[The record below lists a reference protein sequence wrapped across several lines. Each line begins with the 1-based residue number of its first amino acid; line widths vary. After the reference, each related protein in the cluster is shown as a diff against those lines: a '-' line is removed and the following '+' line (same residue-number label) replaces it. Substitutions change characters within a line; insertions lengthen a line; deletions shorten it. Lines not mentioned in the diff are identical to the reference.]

1 MTQGILFMD
10 VDGTMTDGSINIC
23 ESGELYKSFNVKD
36 GYGISNLLPQIDY
49 VPVVLTGR
57 DSLITVDRCRE
68 LKIEECYQ
76 GIKDKKKKMMAILD
90 KFNLQLSNAAY
101 IGDDLNDIECLKLIK
116 CSGGLTGCPLDA
128 VEEVKRVCSF
138 VSKKE
143 GGKGAIRDFIE
154 YIVANKYLND

>member
-10 VDGTMTDGSINIC
+10 VDGTMTDGFINIC

-57 DSLITVDRCRE
+57 ESSITIERCKE
-68 LKIEECYQ
+68 LKIEECHQ
-76 GIKDKKKKMMAILD
+76 GIKNKKKKMTAILD
-90 KFNLQLSNAAY
+90 KFDLRLENAAY
-101 IGDDLNDIECLKLIK
+101 IGDDLNDLECLELIK
-116 CSGGLTGCPLDA
+116 FSGGLTGCPLDA
-128 VEEVKRVCSF
+128 VEEVKKVCSF

-143 GGKGAIRDFIE
+143 GGKGAIREFIE
-154 YIVANKYLND
+154 YIVASKYLND